1 MVDSFIKD
9 TVGMADPESI
19 TIEKFLSSDTKR
31 PKLIYCK
38 DEDKENYFEL
48 SKKFRPGRFVQTNC
62 KDWKY
67 LRSLEDETVIITDLE
82 LIRGVDYKSSDGKG
96 LELLIAHTLPTK
108 RALIQLLGRVGR
120 YNEDCARFKLEG
132 MTFLVDEEQASL
144 TTKSIYNNSK

>member
-1 MVDSFIKD
+1 M
-9 TVGMADPESI
+9 
-19 TIEKFLSSDTKR
+19 
-31 PKLIYCK
+31 
-38 DEDKENYFEL
+38 
-48 SKKFRPGRFVQTNC
+48 SKKFRPGHFVQTNC

-67 LRSLEDETVIITDLE
+67 LRSLEDETIIITDLE

-108 RALIQLLGRVGR
+108 RALIQLIGRVGR